1 MNTLQEEFRR
11 EGFVIL
17 RGFLDKTVVANIYR
31 EAREVFATQIKRVTG
46 RTVDIDNRDEFE
58 NAMFEFFEKDFEAFR
73 GTGINVQHLIS
84 LHQLAVS
91 DPIIQLLKDI
101 GIEKPSIGA
110 RPAMQFNS
118 RFLSKGGS
126 KHWKLDAHQDWRTG
140 QGSLDSPVIWFPMVN
155 AGADLGAL
163 QVIPR
168 SHTWGLLE
176 ASTSGYQGG
185 ITAPLNDEDFVQT
198 EFEVGDLLIFSAF
211 LVHQSGNNITNNI
224 RWSVQLRY
232 NNLAEP
238 TFIERGY
245 PMAYIYKP
253 ESELITPHFPKVE
266 DLERIFAVPKSIS
279 DVS

>member
-1 MNTLQEEFRR
+1 MSTLAEQFRQD
-11 EGFVIL
+11 GFLLI
-17 RGFLDKTVVANIYR
+17 RNFLDKSVVENIYR
-31 EAREVFATQIKRVTG
+31 EAREIFATQIRHVTG
-46 RTVDIDNRDEFE
+46 RTVDINDRDAFE
-58 NAMFEFFEKDFEAFR
+58 NAMFEFFEKDFIAFR
-73 GTGINVQHLIS
+73 NTGITVQHSLS
-84 LHQLAVS
+84 LHQFAVS
-91 DPIIQLLKDI
+91 EKIVNLLKEV
-101 GIEKPSIGA
+101 GIEQPVVGA

-118 RFLSKGGS
+118 RFLSKDGS

-140 QGSLDSPVIWFPMVN
+140 QGSLDSTVIWFPMVD

-176 ASTSGYQGG
+176 SSTSGYQGG
-185 ITAPLNDEDFVQT
+185 ITAQLNDEDFVQT
-198 EFEVGDLLIFSAF
+198 EFQVGDLLIFSAF

-232 NNLAEP
+232 NNLAEA

-253 ESELITPHFPKVE
+253 ESELVTPDFPTVE
-266 DLERIFAVPKSIS
+266 QLEATFASPTPAV
-279 DVS
+279 

>member
-1 MNTLQEEFRR
+1 MSTLAEQFRQD
-11 EGFVIL
+11 GFLLI
-17 RGFLDKTVVANIYR
+17 RNFLDKSVVENIYR
-31 EAREVFATQIKRVTG
+31 EAREIFAVQIKHVTG
-46 RTVDIDNRDEFE
+46 RTVDIDDRDAFE
-58 NAMFEFFEKDFEAFR
+58 NAMFEFFQKDFTAFR
-73 GTGINVQHLIS
+73 NTGVTVQHSLS
-84 LHQLAVS
+84 LHQFAVS
-91 DPIIQLLKDI
+91 EKIVDLLKEV
-101 GIEKPSIGA
+101 GIEQPVIGA

-118 RFLSKGGS
+118 RFLSKDGS

-140 QGSLDSPVIWFPMVN
+140 QGSLDSTVIWFPMVE

-176 ASTSGYQGG
+176 SSTSGYQGG
-185 ITAPLNDEDFVQT
+185 ITAQLNDEDFVQT
-198 EFEVGDLLIFSAF
+198 EFQVGDLLIFSAF

-232 NNLAEP
+232 NNLAEA

-253 ESELITPHFPKVE
+253 ESELVTPNFPTVE
-266 DLERIFAVPKSIS
+266 QLEAVFTSPTPA
-279 DVS
+279 V

>member
-1 MNTLQEEFRR
+1 MSTLAEQFRQD
-11 EGFVIL
+11 GFLLI
-17 RGFLDKTVVANIYR
+17 RNFLDKSVVENIYR
-31 EAREVFATQIKRVTG
+31 EAREIFAVQIKHVTG
-46 RTVDIDNRDEFE
+46 RTVDIDDREVFE
-58 NAMFEFFEKDFEAFR
+58 NAMFEFFQKDFTAFR
-73 GTGINVQHLIS
+73 NTGVTVQHSLS
-84 LHQLAVS
+84 LHQFAVS
-91 DPIIQLLKDI
+91 EKIVNLLKEV
-101 GIEKPSIGA
+101 GIEQPVIGA

-118 RFLSKGGS
+118 RFLSKDGS

-140 QGSLDSPVIWFPMVN
+140 QGSLDSTVIWFPMVD

-176 ASTSGYQGG
+176 SSTSGYQGG
-185 ITAPLNDEDFVQT
+185 ITAQLNDEDFVQT
-198 EFEVGDLLIFSAF
+198 EFQVGDLLIFSAF

-232 NNLAEP
+232 NNLAEA

-253 ESELITPHFPKVE
+253 ESELVTPNFPTVE
-266 DLERIFAVPKSIS
+266 QLEAVFASPTPAV
-279 DVS
+279 

>member
-1 MNTLQEEFRR
+1 MSTLTEQFRQ
-11 EGFVIL
+11 EGFLLL
-17 RGFLDKTVVANIYR
+17 RNFLDKSVVENIYR
-31 EAREVFATQIKRVTG
+31 EAHEIFATQIKHVTG
-46 RTVDIDNRDEFE
+46 RTVDINNRDEFE
-58 NAMFEFFEKDFEAFR
+58 NAMFAFFEKDFTAFR
-73 GTGINVQHLIS
+73 NTGLTVQHCLS
-84 LHQLAVS
+84 LHQFAVS
-91 DPIIQLLKDI
+91 EKIVNLLKEV
-101 GIEKPSIGA
+101 GIEQPVVGA

-118 RFLSKGGS
+118 RFLSKDGS

-140 QGSLDSPVIWFPMVN
+140 QGSLDSAVIWFPLVD

-168 SHTWGLLE
+168 SHKIGLLSS
-176 ASTSGYQGG
+176 STSGYQGG
-185 ITAPLNDEDFVQT
+185 ITTSLNDEDFVQT

-211 LVHQSGNNITNNI
+211 LVHQSGNNITKNI

-253 ESELITPHFPKVE
+253 EAELVTPDFPTVE
-266 DLERIFAVPKSIS
+266 QLETVFATPAPAV
-279 DVS
+279 